1 MTENHSDDE
10 DTLLLHE
17 PPISDQ
23 TFELF
28 TSYFD
33 SKISSLKNELVS
45 LAKKLKKE
53 VSVKLKGEG
62 NQIQYSFNSDIVSE
76 LQKLQKRTSAEDSVS
91 TNLISGLILKINR
104 RNKLIRIADKS
115 PAGWSTVREYES
127 DDLAS
132 DSEDEKRLRQAE
144 SRALKTIKE
153 KKTRGKPYSKPSAT
167 VSRPANS
174 TDTSNSYYQPYNA
187 TQQSF
192 RGSVA
197 ERRPHTTPVTSVIK
211 LATSRGTAQK
221 LQTNQPLEPCQSEK
235 IQDEYITFVDNLMLF
250 GHINVLFQHVKYF
263 DNIDF
268 SKIAKGVKSSLFKHI
283 EFLKHIGANKFVLDT
298 IEKGYIIPFMKQPPP
313 MKFRNNKS
321 ALENSCL

>member
-1 MTENHSDDE
+1 MTENHPDDE

-17 PPISDQ
+17 PPVHASLGVNSSSVPQISDQ

-33 SKISSLKNELVS
+33 SKISFLKNKLVS

-62 NQIQYSFNSDIVSE
+62 NQIQYSSNSDIVSE
-76 LQKLQKRTSAEDSVS
+76 LQKLQKCTSAEDSVS

-174 TDTSNSYYQPYNA
+174 TDTSNSYYQPYTA

-192 RGSVA
+192 PRF
-197 ERRPHTTPVTSVIK
+197 RRREATPYDTCYECHQTGHFK
-211 LATSRGTAQK
+211 RNCQK

-283 EFLKHIGANKFVLDT
+283 EF
-298 IEKGYIIPFMKQPPP
+298 
-313 MKFRNNKS
+313 
-321 ALENSCL
+321 

>member
-17 PPISDQ
+17 PPVHSGAKSSSVPQISDQ

-33 SKISSLKNELVS
+33 SKISSLKNELVSGNDS

-167 VSRPANS
+167 VSRPANP

-187 TQQSF
+187 TQQPFPRF
-192 RGSVA
+192 R
-197 ERRPHTTPVTSVIK
+197 RREATPYDTCYECHQTGHFK
-211 LATSRGTAQK
+211 RNCPKATNK
-221 LQTNQPLEPCQSEK
+221 P
-235 IQDEYITFVDNLMLF
+235 TFGNL
-250 GHINVLFQHVKYF
+250 
-263 DNIDF
+263 
-268 SKIAKGVKSSLFKHI
+268 SK
-283 EFLKHIGANKFVLDT
+283 
-298 IEKGYIIPFMKQPPP
+298 
-313 MKFRNNKS
+313 
-321 ALENSCL
+321 